1 MICVSI
7 SKREQLL
14 QKNYPD
20 DWMLELRF
28 DLLKSDPAELLS
40 LSTGTSGVI
49 ATCRPGFYSDEERI
63 NILSQAMEAGA
74 RYIDLELDAGEEY
87 FSTLQTLAGSKGV
100 NVIASWHDFDKTPSM
115 QELTELLLKA
125 YRSGA
130 DIVKIACMV
139 NQAEDA
145 ARLLG
150 LYQLPGSK
158 VILGMGEK
166 GRITRLA
173 APYLGAPFTF
183 AAPDDEGLTAPGQL
197 SGKEM
202 EQIINILERTK

>member
-14 QKNYPD
+14 QKKYPV

-28 DLLKSDPAELLS
+28 DLMKGDPAALLS
-40 LSTGTSGVI
+40 LTEGSSGVI
-49 ATCRPGFYSDEERI
+49 ATCRPGFYSDQERI
-63 NILSQAMEAGA
+63 SILSAAMAAGA
-74 RYIDLELDAGEEY
+74 SYIDLELDADEEY
-87 FSTLQTLAGSKGV
+87 FSTLQSLAGSRGV
-100 NVIASWHDFDKTPSM
+100 KVIASWHDFDKTPSM

-173 APYLGAPFTF
+173 APFLGAPFTF
-183 AAPDDEGLTAPGQL
+183 AAPDEEGLTAPGQL
-197 SGKEM
+197 CGKEM
-202 EQIINILERTK
+202 EELINILERTK